1 MVRAVFRATLL
12 IAIVIAFLVGESGES
27 RGDLENLVFT
37 SPRYRVKLVV
47 PRTWRVTEQPSYP
60 GFLLWLMR
68 SQPEGRIV
76 LTAETFSRDLFCAW
90 PVACRNSHE
99 PLASRYACAVREK
112 LVKERMRV
120 GPLQPGPKENE
131 ANRFP
136 SVWFEYDDGTHF
148 LRQAIAFS
156 PDNRIVGMVLS
167 TATEDAR
174 RTHTKA
180 FDQTL
185 RTLQSVEPDATAPA
199 AGSGSG
205 SGSGLDQQAI
215 EQVPKINPIGPCP

>member
-1 MVRAVFRATLL
+1 VLRAVT
-12 IAIVIAFLVGESGES
+12 IAIVIATASAFLVGDS
-27 RGDLENLVFT
+27 RAELENLVFT
-37 SPRYRVKLVV
+37 SPRYHLKIIV
-47 PRTWRVTEQPSYP
+47 PRTWRVTEQASYP

-76 LTAETFSRDLFCAW
+76 VTGEVFSRDLFCSW

-120 GPLQPGPKENE
+120 GPVQAGPKENE

-136 SVWFEYDDGTHF
+136 SVWFDYDDGGHF

-167 TATEDAR
+167 TPTEEAR
-174 RTHTKA
+174 RAHTKA

-185 RTLQSVEPDATAPA
+185 RTLQSVDEPPPTGSDS
-199 AGSGSG
+199 GSGSG
-205 SGSGLDQQAI
+205 SGSASEPLPA
-215 EQVPKINPIGPCP
+215 INPIGPCP

>member
-1 MVRAVFRATLL
+1 MFRRVVTSAVVVAAT
-12 IAIVIAFLVGESGES
+12 IAFLVGDSGAE
-27 RGDLENLVFT
+27 LENLVFT
-37 SPRYRVKLVV
+37 SPRYRLKIMV

-76 LTAETFSRDLFCAW
+76 LTGETFSRDLFCSW
-90 PVACRNSHE
+90 PVACRNSRE

-120 GPLQPGPKENE
+120 GPVQAGPKENE

-136 SVWFEYDDGTHF
+136 SVWFDYDDGAHF

-156 PDNRIVGMVLS
+156 PDNRIVGLVLS
-167 TATEDAR
+167 TPTEEAR
-174 RTHTKA
+174 RAHTKA

-185 RTLQSVEPDATAPA
+185 RTLQSVDEAP
-199 AGSGSG
+199 GSGSG
-205 SGSGLDQQAI
+205 STTIDAPP
-215 EQVPKINPIGPCP
+215 VINPIGPCP